1 MSTIRK
7 MQGNRQQDQP
17 SLAEQMLLTDEPND
31 AYTRYL
37 IKVIGKTEFVQKY
50 YTRDLNAPAAR
61 IREEKR
67 GHSITP
73 DDYIKG

>member
-1 MSTIRK
+1 
-7 MQGNRQQDQP
+7 
-17 SLAEQMLLTDEPND
+17 
-31 AYTRYL
+31 
-37 IKVIGKTEFVQKY
+37 VIGKTEFVQKY

-61 IREEKR
+61 VREEKR